1 VDMPSL
7 NFSGRRT
14 RWINLL
20 VVWMFTLVAIV
31 LALGLITERSA
42 AESPMWV
49 SLSISGVAILLAS
62 VSLCFASYFTLV
74 MFRAKFL
81 ADENGIRFRNIR
93 SELTSLQYS
102 EIERATSISGG
113 VDSWTPQRVLL
124 VVTKAGARHRINAI
138 PYLFNRG
145 SINIQQWVDFINFKC
160 GGHELSGWKIDDD
173 HRSLA
178 PFSDLETF
186 KEAVKNEFLT

>member
-1 VDMPSL
+1 MPSL
-7 NFSGRRT
+7 DFSGRRT

-31 LALGLITERSA
+31 LAFGLMTERST

-49 SLSISGVAILLAS
+49 SLLVSGVAILLSS
-62 VSLCFASYFTLV
+62 VSLCFAIYFSLV
-74 MFRAKFL
+74 MFRAKFW
-81 ADENGIRFRNIR
+81 ADETGIHFRNIR
-93 SELTSLQYS
+93 SKFTSLHYS
-102 EIERATSISGG
+102 EIERATTVYGG
-113 VDSWTPQRVLL
+113 VDSWKFHRVFL

-138 PYLFNRG
+138 PYLFNKG
-145 SINIQQWVDFINFKC
+145 SINIQQWVDFTNFKC

-173 HRSLA
+173 NRSLA